1 MRRALTSMLV
11 AVMVSMVGCSSGTDF
26 KRPDPTT
33 LQLGKTTER
42 EIRERF
48 GEPRREGSLIRN
60 EKRVKT
66 LSYSYAEAAPY
77 VEKVSARAAT
87 FSLYEGT
94 LVGHDYSSSFSDD
107 KTNFED
113 SSVDR
118 IKNGK
123 TTSAQ
128 VIDLLGT
135 PTGEF
140 IYPLAKLQDGRAYVY
155 SYSRTDKG
163 PFGSSLRIQQKTLV
177 VNIDASGLV
186 VDVTLTTSAPK

>member
-1 MRRALTSMLV
+1 MSRAALAMLLGV
-11 AVMVSMVGCSSGTDF
+11 LISISGCSSGTDF

-48 GEPRREGSLIRN
+48 GEPRSEGSLIRN
-60 EKRVKT
+60 DRRVKT

-77 VEKVSARAAT
+77 VEKVPVRAVV
-87 FSLYEGT
+87 FSFHEGV
-94 LVGHDYSSSFSDD
+94 LVGHDYTSSFSDD
-107 KTNFED
+107 KTDFED

-118 IKNGK
+118 IKKGD
-123 TTSAQ
+123 TSAAQ
-128 VIDLLGT
+128 VIDILGR
-135 PTGEF
+135 PTGELIF
-140 IYPLAKLQDGRAYVY
+140 PLAKAKEGRAYVY

-163 PFGSSLRIQQKTLV
+163 PFGGNVRIRRKTVV

-186 VDVTLTTSAPK
+186 SDVDLSTSGSK